1 LIILFTIKGKKLPIK
16 SQTTEGITVSVDPK
30 FDGDIN
36 DAQSVKFVFTYTI
49 TVHNSLSYTV
59 KLLSR
64 KWDIFDSVGKHHI
77 VEGEGVV
84 GLQPEIAPGESFTYS
99 SWCPLDSN
107 LGTMEGKYLMQNPIT
122 GATFEITIPRFEL
135 AADWIRN

>member
-1 LIILFTIKGKKLPIK
+1 M
-16 SQTTEGITVSVDPK
+16 SVDPK